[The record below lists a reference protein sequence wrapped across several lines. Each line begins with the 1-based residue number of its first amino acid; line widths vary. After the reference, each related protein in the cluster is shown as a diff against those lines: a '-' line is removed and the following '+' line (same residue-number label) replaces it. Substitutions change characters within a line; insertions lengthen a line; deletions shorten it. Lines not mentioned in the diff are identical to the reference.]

1 MARASRGRAP
11 GHPDLREEPGVG
23 FDRFMTEPIIVPE
36 AGAALPGDFAV
47 TVRVRSEQTNGVLAV
62 IEETLR
68 PRAFIPPHVHLNDVW
83 VYVLSGEIGVL
94 VGEEVRTARQ
104 GDWALK
110 PRDVQHAMWNPA
122 ERPARI
128 IEVLTPGGTER
139 WFEEIAGLDD
149 DDEAGFDEIS
159 SRYGITFFPQSTWIA
174 ELRRRFAL
182 D

>member
-1 MARASRGRAP
+1 MG
-11 GHPDLREEPGVG
+11 
-23 FDRFMTEPIIVPE
+23 EPIIVPE

-47 TVRVRSEQTNGVLAV
+47 TVRVRSEQTNGVMAA
-62 IEETLR
+62 IEQTLQ
-68 PRAFIPPHVHLNDVW
+68 PKAFIPPHVHLNDVW

-139 WFEEIAGLDD
+139 WFEEIAALDD
-149 DDEAGFDEIS
+149 DDEAGFDELS

>member
-1 MARASRGRAP
+1 MG
-11 GHPDLREEPGVG
+11 
-23 FDRFMTEPIIVPE
+23 EPIIVPE

-47 TVRVRSEQTNGVLAV
+47 TVRVRSEQTNGVMAA
-62 IEETLR
+62 IEETLQ
-68 PRAFIPPHVHLNDVW
+68 PKAFIPPHVHLNDVW

-94 VGEEVRTARQ
+94 VGEEVRTAHR
-104 GDWALK
+104 GE
-110 PRDVQHAMWNPA
+110 HAMWNPA

-139 WFEEIAGLDD
+139 WFEEIAALDD
-149 DDEAGFDEIS
+149 DDEAGFDELS